1 MGGTNKGKH
10 KDIVHSN
17 PRHPRHAEWQASR
30 QQGQGTHFQA
40 PAMAAPMMM
49 APAANGLTMTAPGMQ
64 ANWQGQQ
71 PYVVNQP
78 QQFMA
83 QPGNAMNFQQPS
95 VHPNQHQGMMGMQY
109 AGFNQ
114 KNNFNTGNTGSV
126 F

>member
-1 MGGTNKGKH
+1 
-10 KDIVHSN
+10 
-17 PRHPRHAEWQASR
+17 
-30 QQGQGTHFQA
+30 
-40 PAMAAPMMM
+40 MMM
-49 APAANGLTMTAPGMQ
+49 APAANALTMTAPGMQ

-71 PYVVNQP
+71 PYAVNQP